1 MPIGSL
7 HLFLFI
13 VISYMVVVVV
23 TFIILIIKINKIKL
37 SELVLEL
44 IRIIHLPRYTYI
56 LFCFFTLHLFYI
68 IIKLN

>member
-13 VISYMVVVVV
+13 VISYMVVVV

-37 SELVLEL
+37 NELVLEL